1 MQAQRDRSSLK
12 QNDEEVGFST
22 KERELLKNRNTLD
35 DAKRVA
41 YEMEDTAKDIKFNLK
56 SQTGKL
62 ESSTMSGLYGIQ
74 RDLTVSNKL
83 LNAIDW
89 ERKKNK
95 WTIRIVLAL
104 LTLSIFAFVVL
115 QFWPEQQASE

>member
-1 MQAQRDRSSLK
+1 MQAERDRGSLRGTD
-12 QNDEEVGFST
+12 DEEVGFST

-41 YEMEDTAKDIKFNLK
+41 YEMEDTAKDIKYNLGQ
-56 SQTGKL
+56 QTHKL
-62 ESSTMSGLYGIQ
+62 QNSTMSGLYNIQ

-104 LTLSIFAFVVL
+104 LTLSIFSFVVMQL
-115 QFWPEQQASE
+115 WPESSE